1 MAMAAK
7 QVCALALRHLRN
19 ATGPNVLQ
27 VPSSSCSSS
36 LYPFPSACRF
46 YHGSAMSGSTQDG
59 VWRSTLYP
67 FVASS
72 SSVGGNVSAMKWSE
86 GSLADYDE
94 RSVGSG
100 MPSLCGRGDK
110 KTKKGKRF
118 KGTFGNCRPKRGT
131 EVRRLRKKW
140 DIPHDPLAPDF
151 TQPFPPRLA

>member
-1 MAMAAK
+1 MAAK

-19 ATGPNVLQ
+19 VTGPNVLQ

-46 YHGSAMSGSTQDG
+46 YYGSAMSGSTQDR

-67 FVASS
+67 FAASS
-72 SSVGGNVSAMKWSE
+72 SSVGGNVSAMKWGE
-86 GSLADYDE
+86 ISLADYDE

-110 KTKKGKRF
+110 KTKKEK
-118 KGTFGNCRPKRGT
+118 N
-131 EVRRLRKKW
+131 L
-140 DIPHDPLAPDF
+140 
-151 TQPFPPRLA
+151 PFCN